1 MIIKSYLVQEEF
13 SLIDSKKATLIYGE
27 NAGLKVDIKNYL
39 KKKYANLGPISLF
52 QDELISNKKLLVK
65 EVSNQ
70 SLFDTG
76 KLLIINEATDKIL
89 EILEEVLSSELKDI
103 KIILLSLELEKKSK
117 LRSLFEKDN
126 ALACIACY
134 QDNELNL
141 RKYIIAKLKGYKNL
155 TTESINLIIKN
166 GNNDRSIIK
175 NEINKIETFFLE
187 KEIKHEQLE
196 ELLNYKETDNFND
209 LRDAS
214 LNGNKSKLN
223 ELIST
228 TNFINTSTMYYIASL
243 NQRLNKLKETLK
255 INISK
260 KNIVKATEML
270 KPKIFWKEKETFLSQ
285 AKKWKL
291 NKIDKTLEDLKDLE
305 ILIKT
310 NSTIRPE
317 ILIKNFLVRVCRDIT
332 NGA

>member
-141 RKYIIAKLKGYKNL
+141 RK
-155 TTESINLIIKN
+155 
-166 GNNDRSIIK
+166 
-175 NEINKIETFFLE
+175 
-187 KEIKHEQLE
+187 
-196 ELLNYKETDNFND
+196 
-209 LRDAS
+209 
-214 LNGNKSKLN
+214 
-223 ELIST
+223 
-228 TNFINTSTMYYIASL
+228 
-243 NQRLNKLKETLK
+243 
-255 INISK
+255 
-260 KNIVKATEML
+260 
-270 KPKIFWKEKETFLSQ
+270 
-285 AKKWKL
+285 
-291 NKIDKTLEDLKDLE
+291 
-305 ILIKT
+305 
-310 NSTIRPE
+310 
-317 ILIKNFLVRVCRDIT
+317 
-332 NGA
+332 